1 VKGRVVSVEPLS
13 LAHEEA
19 LYAAGRPA
27 EIWEWWPSNPA
38 RDREAFRAWM
48 VEALGAVEAGQG
60 MRFAILDAAGA
71 PIGSTSYCALRP
83 DQRALEI
90 GWTWLTPSAWGGG
103 ANAEAKL
110 LLLRHAFET
119 LGCRRVEFHTDALNM
134 RSRGALAALPA
145 HLDGVLRDWKQM
157 PDGRWRSNAVY
168 SILADE
174 WPQVKET
181 LAARVARQAAG
192 RAGRKGDGDDPSLP

>member
-1 VKGRVVSVEPLS
+1 VKGRIVSVEPLS
-13 LAHEEA
+13 LAHEAA
-19 LYAAGRPA
+19 LLEAGRRA
-27 EIWEWWPSNPA
+27 EIWEWWPFNPA
-38 RDREAFRAWM
+38 RDPEAFHAWM
-48 VEALGAVEAGQG
+48 VEALAAVEAGRE
-60 MRFAILDAAGA
+60 MRFAILDPGGT

-90 GWTWLTPSAWGGG
+90 GWTWLTPSAWGSG

-145 HLDGVLRDWKQM
+145 HLDGVLRDFKQL

-174 WPQVKET
+174 WPQVAET
-181 LAARVARQAAG
+181 LAARVARQITEAG
-192 RAGRKGDGDDPSLP
+192 GGSG

>member
-1 VKGRVVSVEPLS
+1 MKGRLVSVEPLA

-27 EIWEWWPSNPA
+27 EIWEWWPFNPA
-38 RDREAFRAWM
+38 RDRGAFHAWM
-48 VEALGAVEAGQG
+48 VEALAAVEAGRE
-60 MRFAILDAAGA
+60 MRFAILGAGGA
-71 PIGSTSYCALRP
+71 PIGSTSYCTLRP

-90 GWTWLTPSAWGGG
+90 GWTWLTPSAWGTG

-134 RSRGALAALPA
+134 RSRAALAALPA

-174 WPQVKET
+174 WQQTRET
-181 LAARVARQAAG
+181 LGARAARQALSRADAG
-192 RAGRKGDGDDPSLP
+192 TG